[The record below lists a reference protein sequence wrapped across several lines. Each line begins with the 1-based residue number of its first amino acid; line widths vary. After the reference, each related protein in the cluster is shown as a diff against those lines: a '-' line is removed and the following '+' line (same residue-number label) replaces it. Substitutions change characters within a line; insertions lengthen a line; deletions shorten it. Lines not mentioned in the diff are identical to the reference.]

1 MVNYSKEPSISQSL
15 WFTAEGREKIQAAAG
30 SFSHE
35 QISIVVDRCVM
46 AGLQAGMLFF
56 PEPDAVAYPHRV
68 KIK

>member
-30 SFSHE
+30 SFSYE

-46 AGLQAGMLFF
+46 AGASGG
-56 PEPDAVAYPHRV
+56 DAIFSGA
-68 KIK
+68 